1 MTDSTD
7 TVILPLGTANGEL
20 VAVEAGVKL
29 LRKSTDLGG
38 GQVVTE
44 GGEGDPVE
52 GNLDQLLET
61 LDGAI
66 NDAYSEGP
74 DDRARPDPV
83 PVPLTVPTAV
93 LLCRL
98 FEAAG
103 RMGAD
108 GVAMAAMNAGLRF
121 DGTAEDF
128 QAMHAQWAD
137 VAGRIEALLPPDARR
152 LVDEPDSSA

>member
-7 TVILPLGTANGEL
+7 TVILPLGAANGEL
-20 VAVEAGVKL
+20 VAVEAGVNL
-29 LRKSTDLGG
+29 LRKTDLGG
-38 GQVVTE
+38 GQVVTDE
-44 GGEGDPVE
+44 GEGDPVE

-66 NDAYSEGP
+66 NDAYS
-74 DDRARPDPV
+74 DDPGDQARPDPV
-83 PVPLTVPTAV
+83 PVPVTVPTAV

-98 FEAAG
+98 FAAAG
-103 RMGAD
+103 RLGPD
-108 GVAMAAMNAGLRF
+108 GVAMAAMHAGLRF

-152 LVDEPDSSA
+152 LVHEPDSSA